1 MATVTVNERH
11 LAIALASRDTKQI
24 VRIAHLAILGLT
36 IEASE
41 KLIALA
47 ADTESPGEFRA
58 SSEVDV
64 VMSQLVDGIIALVHG
79 PDDTQEGN

>member
-1 MATVTVNERH
+1 MSVTVNEAH
-11 LAIALASRDTKQI
+11 MAIALKTGDAKT
-24 VRIAHLAILGLT
+24 VARIAYLAVLGLT

-47 ADTESPGEFRA
+47 ADTESPAEFRA
-58 SSEVDV
+58 LPEVDV
-64 VMSQLVDGIIALVHG
+64 VMSRLVDGIISLVHG